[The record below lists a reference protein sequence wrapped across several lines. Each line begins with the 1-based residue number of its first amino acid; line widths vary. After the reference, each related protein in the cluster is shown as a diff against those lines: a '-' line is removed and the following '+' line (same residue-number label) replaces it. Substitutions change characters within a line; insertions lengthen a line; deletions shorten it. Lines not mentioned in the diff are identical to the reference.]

1 MVIDES
7 VKNTNGDKKYIL
19 SIDGGGV
26 RTIASIIFLT
36 KLEAKLKIPLA
47 EKFDFF
53 IGTSAGA
60 ISCLG
65 LSVNKMPS
73 TELMNIW
80 SKENLVK
87 IMTNSSWETNLG
99 IMQINPKYTNEG
111 KREVLTEFFS
121 DKKLGDASKPVA
133 VTSYDIEKR
142 LPVLLTSYNDPEV
155 SVVDSGDATS
165 AAPVYYPTAQV
176 GDRFLIDGG
185 IVANHPALHGYV
197 EAKKM
202 YPDNELVV
210 LSIGTGLNKRSLKG
224 EDSKKWGLIGWMMHD
239 LFGLMVESSMDHELA
254 EELIGKNYLRINS
267 PLGRVNRRLDDSSDS
282 NIQRIVSMGESWWE
296 ELGQRTLDLLE

>member
-1 MVIDES
+1 ME
-7 VKNTNGDKKYIL
+7 KKYIL

-26 RTIASIIFLT
+26 RTIASIVFL
-36 KLEAKLKIPLA
+36 KELEAQLKVPLA
-47 EKFDFF
+47 QKFDFF

-65 LSVNKMPS
+65 LSINQMPAAD
-73 TELMNIW
+73 LMNFW
-80 SKENLVK
+80 TKENLIK
-87 IMTNSSWETNLG
+87 IMSNSSWETSLG
-99 IMQINPKYTNEG
+99 IMQINPKYSNEG
-111 KREVLTEFFS
+111 KRQVLRDFFS
-121 DKKLGDASKPVA
+121 DKKLKDASKPVA

-142 LPVLLTSYNDPEV
+142 LPVLLTSYNDPEI

-165 AAPVYYPTAQV
+165 AAPVYYPTAEV

-185 IVANHPALHGYV
+185 IVANHPVLHGYV
-197 EAKKM
+197 EAKKI

-210 LSIGTGLNKRSLKG
+210 LSIGTGLNKKSLKG
-224 EDSKKWGLIGWMMHD
+224 KDSKKWGLIGWMMHD

-282 NIQRIVSMGESWWE
+282 NIERIISMGESWWDDF
-296 ELGQRTLDLLE
+296 GQKTLDLLK

>member
-1 MVIDES
+1 L
-7 VKNTNGDKKYIL
+7 KKKYIL

-26 RTIASIIFLT
+26 RTIASIIFLQ
-36 KLEAKLKIPLA
+36 KLEANLQIPLS

-60 ISCLG
+60 ISSLG
-65 LSVNKMPS
+65 LSINKMS
-73 TELMNIW
+73 ASDLMNIW

-87 IMTNSSWETNLG
+87 TMTNSSWETSLG

-111 KREVLTEFFS
+111 KREVLKEFFL
-121 DKKLGDASKPVA
+121 DKKLGDAHKPVA

-142 LPVLLTSYNDPEV
+142 LPVLLTSYGDPDV

-185 IVANHPALHGYV
+185 IVANHPVLHGYV
-197 EAKKM
+197 EAKKL
-202 YPDNELVV
+202 YPENDLVV
-210 LSIGTGLNKRSLKG
+210 LSVGTGLNKRPLKG
-224 EDSKKWGLIGWMMHD
+224 QDSKKWGLIGWMMHD

-267 PLGRVNRRLDDSSDS
+267 PLGRVNRRLDDNSDS
-282 NIQRIVSMGESWWE
+282 NIERIISMGEGWWDE
-296 ELGQRTLDLLE
+296 FGERALLLLRK

>member
-1 MVIDES
+1 M
-7 VKNTNGDKKYIL
+7 KKKYIL

-26 RTIASIIFLT
+26 RTIASIIFLQ
-36 KLEAKLKIPLA
+36 KLEENLQIPLS

-60 ISCLG
+60 ISSLG
-65 LSVNKMPS
+65 LSINKMS
-73 TELMNIW
+73 ASDLMNIW

-87 IMTNSSWETNLG
+87 TMTNSSWETSLG

-111 KREVLTEFFS
+111 KREVLKEFFL
-121 DKKLGDASKPVA
+121 DNKLGDAHKPVA

-142 LPVLLTSYNDPEV
+142 LPVLLTSYGDPDV

-185 IVANHPALHGYV
+185 IVANHPVLHGYV
-197 EAKKM
+197 EAKKL
-202 YPDNELVV
+202 YPENDLVV
-210 LSIGTGLNKRSLKG
+210 LSVGTGLNKRPLKG
-224 EDSKKWGLIGWMMHD
+224 QDSKKWGLIGWMMHD

-267 PLGRVNRRLDDSSDS
+267 PLGRVNRRLDDNSDS
-282 NIQRIVSMGESWWE
+282 NIERIISMGEGWWDE
-296 ELGQRTLDLLE
+296 FGERALLLLRK

>member
-1 MVIDES
+1 MIRS
-7 VKNTNGDKKYIL
+7 VKKRQQNKRYIL
-19 SIDGGGV
+19 SIDGGGI
-26 RTIASIIFLT
+26 RTIASIVFL
-36 KLEAKLKIPLA
+36 KELEARLGVPIA

-65 LSVNKMPS
+65 LSVNKMPAAD
-73 TELMNIW
+73 LMNIW

-87 IMTNSSWETNLG
+87 TMTNSSWETNLG

-111 KREVLTEFFS
+111 KREVLKEFFS
-121 DKKLGDASKPVA
+121 NKKLGEAYKPVA

-155 SVVDSGDATS
+155 SVVDAGDATS

-197 EAKKM
+197 EAKKL

-210 LSIGTGLNKRSLKG
+210 LSVGTGLNKRSLKG
-224 EDSKKWGLIGWMMHD
+224 EDSKKWGLIGWMRHD

-254 EELIGKNYLRINS
+254 EELIGEDYLRINS
-267 PLGRVNRRLDDSSDS
+267 PLRRVNRRLDDSSDS
-282 NIQRIVSMGESWWE
+282 NIERIISMGESWWDE
-296 ELGQRTLDLLE
+296 FGQKALDLLK

>member
-1 MVIDES
+1 M
-7 VKNTNGDKKYIL
+7 KKKYIL

-26 RTIASIIFLT
+26 RTIASIIILQ
-36 KLEAKLKIPLA
+36 KLEANLQIPLS

-60 ISCLG
+60 ISSLG
-65 LSVNKMPS
+65 LSINKMS
-73 TELMNIW
+73 ASDLMNIW

-87 IMTNSSWETNLG
+87 TMTNSSWETSLG

-111 KREVLTEFFS
+111 KREVLKEFFL
-121 DKKLGDASKPVA
+121 DKKLGDAHKPVA

-142 LPVLLTSYNDPEV
+142 LPVLLTSYGDPDV

-185 IVANHPALHGYV
+185 IVANHPVLHGYV
-197 EAKKM
+197 EAKKL
-202 YPDNELVV
+202 YPENDLVV
-210 LSIGTGLNKRSLKG
+210 LSVGTGLNKRPLKG
-224 EDSKKWGLIGWMMHD
+224 QDSKKWGLIGWMMHD

-267 PLGRVNRRLDDSSDS
+267 PLGRVNRRLDDNSDS
-282 NIQRIVSMGESWWE
+282 NIERIISMGEGWWDE
-296 ELGQRTLDLLE
+296 FGERALLLLGK

>member
-1 MVIDES
+1 M
-7 VKNTNGDKKYIL
+7 
-19 SIDGGGV
+19 DGGGD
-26 RTIASIIFLT
+26 RTIASIAFLL
-36 KLEAKLKIPLA
+36 KLENTLQIPLA
-47 EKFDFF
+47 EKFDYF

-65 LSVNKMPS
+65 LSINKMPAAD
-73 TELMNIW
+73 LMNIW
-80 SKENLVK
+80 SRENLIK
-87 IMTNSSWETNLG
+87 IMTSSSWEASLG

-121 DKKLGDASKPVA
+121 DKHLGDASKPVA
-133 VTSYDIEKR
+133 ATSYDIEKR

-155 SVVDSGDATS
+155 SVVDSGDATT

-185 IVANHPALHGYV
+185 IVANHPVLHGYV
-197 EAKKM
+197 EAKKI
-202 YPDNELVV
+202 YPDDELVV

-224 EDSKKWGLIGWMMHD
+224 EDSKNWGLIGWMMHD
-239 LFGLMVESSMDHELA
+239 LFGLMIESSMDHELA

-267 PLGRVNRRLDDSSDS
+267 PLGRVNRRLDDNSDS
-282 NIQRIVSMGESWWE
+282 NIERIISMGEGWWDVYGQKTL
-296 ELGQRTLDLLE
+296 ELLK

>member
-1 MVIDES
+1 M
-7 VKNTNGDKKYIL
+7 KKKYIL

-26 RTIASIIFLT
+26 RTIASIIFLQ
-36 KLEAKLKIPLA
+36 KLEANLQIPLS

-60 ISCLG
+60 ISSLG
-65 LSVNKMPS
+65 LSINKMS
-73 TELMNIW
+73 ASDLMNIW

-87 IMTNSSWETNLG
+87 TMTNSSWETSLG

-111 KREVLTEFFS
+111 KREVLKEFFL
-121 DKKLGDASKPVA
+121 DKKLGDAHKPVA

-142 LPVLLTSYNDPEV
+142 LPVLLTSYGDPDV

-185 IVANHPALHGYV
+185 IVANHPVLHGYV
-197 EAKKM
+197 EAKKL
-202 YPDNELVV
+202 YPENDLVV
-210 LSIGTGLNKRSLKG
+210 LSVGTGLNKRPLKG
-224 EDSKKWGLIGWMMHD
+224 QDSKKWGLIGWMMHD

-254 EELIGKNYLRINS
+254 EELIGKNYLRVNS
-267 PLGRVNRRLDDSSDS
+267 PLGRVNRRLDDNSDS
-282 NIQRIVSMGESWWE
+282 NIERIISMGEGWWDE
-296 ELGQRTLDLLE
+296 FGERALLLLGK

>member
-1 MVIDES
+1 M
-7 VKNTNGDKKYIL
+7 KKKYIL

-26 RTIASIIFLT
+26 RTIASIIFLQ
-36 KLEAKLKIPLA
+36 KLEANLQIPLS

-60 ISCLG
+60 ISSLG
-65 LSVNKMPS
+65 LSINKMS
-73 TELMNIW
+73 ASDLMNIW

-87 IMTNSSWETNLG
+87 TMTNSSWETSLG

-111 KREVLTEFFS
+111 KREVLKEFFL
-121 DKKLGDASKPVA
+121 DKKLGDAHKPVA

-142 LPVLLTSYNDPEV
+142 LPVLLTSYGDPDV

-185 IVANHPALHGYV
+185 IVANHPVLHGYV
-197 EAKKM
+197 EAKKL
-202 YPDNELVV
+202 YPENDLVV
-210 LSIGTGLNKRSLKG
+210 LSVGTGLNKRPLKG
-224 EDSKKWGLIGWMMHD
+224 QDSKKWGLIGWMMHD

-267 PLGRVNRRLDDSSDS
+267 PLGRVNRRLDDNSDS
-282 NIQRIVSMGESWWE
+282 NIERIISMGEGWWDE
-296 ELGQRTLDLLE
+296 FGERALLLLRK

>member
-1 MVIDES
+1 M
-7 VKNTNGDKKYIL
+7 KKKYIL

-26 RTIASIIFLT
+26 RTIASIIFLQ
-36 KLEAKLKIPLA
+36 KLEANLQIPLS

-60 ISCLG
+60 ISSLG
-65 LSVNKMPS
+65 LSINKMS
-73 TELMNIW
+73 ASDLMNIW

-87 IMTNSSWETNLG
+87 TMTNSSWETSLG

-111 KREVLTEFFS
+111 KREVLKEFFL
-121 DKKLGDASKPVA
+121 DKKLGDAHKPVA

-142 LPVLLTSYNDPEV
+142 LPVLLTSYGDPDV

-185 IVANHPALHGYV
+185 IVANHPVLHGYV
-197 EAKKM
+197 EAKKL
-202 YPDNELVV
+202 YPENELVV
-210 LSIGTGLNKRSLKG
+210 LSVGTGLNKRPLKG
-224 EDSKKWGLIGWMMHD
+224 QDSKKWGLIGWMMHD

-267 PLGRVNRRLDDSSDS
+267 PLGTVNRRLDDNSDS
-282 NIQRIVSMGESWWE
+282 NIERIISMGEGWWDE
-296 ELGQRTLDLLE
+296 FGERALLLLGK

>member
-1 MVIDES
+1 M
-7 VKNTNGDKKYIL
+7 
-19 SIDGGGV
+19 DGGGV
-26 RTIASIIFLT
+26 RTIASISFLI
-36 KLEAKLKIPLA
+36 KLEEHLQVPLA

-65 LSVNKMPS
+65 LAINQMPAVD
-73 TELMNIW
+73 LMNIW
-80 SKENLVK
+80 SKENLIK
-87 IMTNSSWETNLG
+87 TMTNSSWETSLG

-111 KREVLTEFFS
+111 KREVLTEFFA
-121 DKKLGDASKPVA
+121 DKKLKDTNKPVA

-142 LPVLLTSYNDPEV
+142 LPVLLTSYTDQEI

-165 AAPVYYPTAQV
+165 AAPVYYPTAEV
-176 GDRFLIDGG
+176 GGRFLIDGG
-185 IVANHPALHGYV
+185 IVANHPVLHGYV

-202 YPDNELVV
+202 YPENELVI
-210 LSIGTGLNKRSLKG
+210 LSVGTGLNKRPLKG
-224 EDSKKWGLIGWMMHD
+224 KDSKKWGLIGWMMHD

-254 EELIGKNYLRINS
+254 EELIGRNYLRINS

-282 NIQRIVSMGESWWE
+282 NIERIICMGECWWE
-296 ELGQRTLDLLE
+296 EFGQRTLDLLK

>member
-1 MVIDES
+1 MSSS
-7 VKNTNGDKKYIL
+7 VKKRQQDKRYIL
-19 SIDGGGV
+19 SIDGGGI
-26 RTIASIIFLT
+26 RTIASIVFL
-36 KLEAKLKIPLA
+36 KELEARLEVPIA

-65 LSVNKMPS
+65 LSVNKMPAAD
-73 TELMNIW
+73 LMNIW

-87 IMTNSSWETNLG
+87 TMTNSSWETNLG

-121 DKKLGDASKPVA
+121 NKKLGEAYKPVA

-155 SVVDSGDATS
+155 SVVDAGDATS

-197 EAKKM
+197 EAKKL

-210 LSIGTGLNKRSLKG
+210 LSVGTGLNKRSLKG
-224 EDSKKWGLIGWMMHD
+224 EDSKKWGLIGWMRHD

-254 EELIGKNYLRINS
+254 EELIGEDYLRINS
-267 PLGRVNRRLDDSSDS
+267 PLRRVNRRLDDSSDS
-282 NIQRIVSMGESWWE
+282 NIERIISMGESWWDE
-296 ELGQRTLDLLE
+296 FGQKALDLLK

>member
-1 MVIDES
+1 M
-7 VKNTNGDKKYIL
+7 KKKYIL

-26 RTIASIIFLT
+26 RTIASIIFLQ
-36 KLEAKLKIPLA
+36 KLEANLQIPLS

-60 ISCLG
+60 ISSLG
-65 LSVNKMPS
+65 LSINKMS
-73 TELMNIW
+73 ASDLMNIW

-87 IMTNSSWETNLG
+87 TMTNSSWETSLG

-111 KREVLTEFFS
+111 KREVLKEFFL
-121 DKKLGDASKPVA
+121 DKKLGDAHKPVA

-142 LPVLLTSYNDPEV
+142 LPVLLTSYGDPYV

-185 IVANHPALHGYV
+185 IVANHPVLHGYV
-197 EAKKM
+197 EAKKL
-202 YPDNELVV
+202 YPENDLVV
-210 LSIGTGLNKRSLKG
+210 LSVGTGLNKRPLKG
-224 EDSKKWGLIGWMMHD
+224 QDSKKWGLIGWMMHD

-254 EELIGKNYLRINS
+254 EELIGKNYLRVNS
-267 PLGRVNRRLDDSSDS
+267 PLGRVNRRLDDNSDS
-282 NIQRIVSMGESWWE
+282 NIERIISMGEGWWDE
-296 ELGQRTLDLLE
+296 FGERALLLLRK

>member
-1 MVIDES
+1 M
-7 VKNTNGDKKYIL
+7 KKKFIL
-19 SIDGGGV
+19 SMDGGGV
-26 RTIASIIFLT
+26 RTIASITFLK
-36 KLEAKLKIPLA
+36 KLEEHLQVPLA

-65 LSVNKMPS
+65 LAINQMPAAD
-73 TELMNIW
+73 LMNIW
-80 SKENLVK
+80 SMENLIK
-87 IMTNSSWETNLG
+87 IMTNSSWETSLG

-111 KREVLTEFFS
+111 KREVLTKFFA
-121 DKKLGDASKPVA
+121 DKKLKDANKPVA

-142 LPVLLTSYNDPEV
+142 LPVLLTSYTDQEI

-165 AAPVYYPTAQV
+165 AAPVYYPTAEV

-185 IVANHPALHGYV
+185 IVANHPVLHGYV
-197 EAKKM
+197 EAKKL

-210 LSIGTGLNKRSLKG
+210 LSVGTGLNKRSLKG
-224 EDSKKWGLIGWMMHD
+224 KDSKKWGLIGWMMHD

-267 PLGRVNRRLDDSSDS
+267 PLGSVNRRLDDSSDS
-282 NIQRIVSMGESWWE
+282 NIERIISMGESWWE

>member
-1 MVIDES
+1 M
-7 VKNTNGDKKYIL
+7 
-19 SIDGGGV
+19 DGGGV
-26 RTIASIIFLT
+26 RTVASITFLK
-36 KLEAKLKIPLA
+36 KLEEHLQVSLA

-65 LSVNKMPS
+65 LAINQMSAAD
-73 TELMNIW
+73 LMNIW
-80 SKENLVK
+80 SKENLIK
-87 IMTNSSWETNLG
+87 IMTNSSWETSLG

-111 KREVLTEFFS
+111 KREVLTEFFG
-121 DKKLGDASKPVA
+121 DKKLKDANKPVA

-142 LPVLLTSYNDPEV
+142 LPVLLTSYTDQEI

-165 AAPVYYPTAQV
+165 AAPVYYPTAEV

-185 IVANHPALHGYV
+185 IVANHPVLHGYV
-197 EAKKM
+197 EAKKL

-224 EDSKKWGLIGWMMHD
+224 KDSKKWGLIGWMMHD

-282 NIQRIVSMGESWWE
+282 NIERIISMGETWWE

>member
-1 MVIDES
+1 ME
-7 VKNTNGDKKYIL
+7 KKYIL

-26 RTIASIIFLT
+26 RTIASIVFL
-36 KLEAKLKIPLA
+36 KELETQLEVPLA
-47 EKFDFF
+47 QKFDFF

-65 LSVNKMPS
+65 LAINQMPAA
-73 TELMNIW
+73 ELMNFW
-80 SKENLVK
+80 SKENLIK
-87 IMTNSSWETNLG
+87 TMSNSSWETGLG
-99 IMQINPKYTNEG
+99 IMQINPKYSNEG
-111 KREVLTEFFS
+111 KRQVLKEFFS
-121 DKKLGDASKPVA
+121 DKKLKDAYKPVA

-142 LPVLLTSYNDPEV
+142 LPVLLTSYNDAEI

-165 AAPVYYPTAQV
+165 AAPVYYPTAEV

-185 IVANHPALHGYV
+185 IVANHPVLHGYV
-197 EAKKM
+197 EAKKI
-202 YPDNELVV
+202 YPENELVV

-224 EDSKKWGLIGWMMHD
+224 KDSKKWGLIGWMMHD

-282 NIQRIVSMGESWWE
+282 NIERIISMGESWWDE
-296 ELGQRTLDLLE
+296 FGQETLDLLK

>member
-1 MVIDES
+1 M
-7 VKNTNGDKKYIL
+7 KKKYIL

-26 RTIASIIFLT
+26 RTIASIIFLQ
-36 KLEAKLKIPLA
+36 KLEANLEVSLS
-47 EKFDFF
+47 ENFDFF

-60 ISCLG
+60 ISSLG
-65 LSVNKMPS
+65 LSINKMS
-73 TELMNIW
+73 AADLMNIW

-87 IMTNSSWETNLG
+87 TMTNSSWETSLG
-99 IMQINPKYTNEG
+99 IMQINPKYTNTG
-111 KREVLTEFFS
+111 KREVLREFFS
-121 DKKLGDASKPVA
+121 DKKLGDAHKPVA

-142 LPVLLTSYNDPEV
+142 LPVLLTSYGDPEV

-185 IVANHPALHGYV
+185 IVANHPVLHGYV
-197 EAKKM
+197 EAKKL
-202 YPDNELVV
+202 YPDSDLVV
-210 LSIGTGLNKRSLKG
+210 LSVGTGLNKRPLKVQ
-224 EDSKKWGLIGWMMHD
+224 DSKKWGLIGWMMHD

-267 PLGRVNRRLDDSSDS
+267 PLGRVNRRLDDNSDS
-282 NIQRIVSMGESWWE
+282 NIERIISMGEGWWDE
-296 ELGQRTLDLLE
+296 FGERALMLLGK